1 MIPIWKDTY
10 YTSTADTLEYY
21 ITDGSNT
28 IFRGKSYK
36 APNANIFITLNEIC
50 SHHLNSELPNNVWSF
65 TNNQNVTMS
74 NEYKTFNLY
83 NASNDALLDSF
94 TFYNDWSYEDLDT
107 TILSKPINGKYVNG
121 MFFFYTR
128 IQRGTT
134 ITTTAGK
141 TRTSGY
147 NTAVCGD
154 WVLYYSN
161 IYGGWDSFVLEGK
174 VVEGKNIES
183 FNYSKVI
190 NNNTI
195 NRENVRYQTNIKQN
209 WIVNSGYLS
218 DAESKIIFDN
228 LLTSNNVYLHNLK
241 EDKIYPVHITDT
253 QATYK
258 EFLNERKLI
267 NYTINLESDNLLI
280 RK

>member
-21 ITDGSNT
+21 ITDGTNT

-36 APNANIFITLNEIC
+36 APSANIFIKLNEIC

-83 NASNDALLDSF
+83 DASNDSLLGTF
-94 TFYNDWSYEDLDT
+94 QFYNDWSYEDINT
-107 TILSKPINGKYVNG
+107 TVLSKPINGKYVNG
-121 MFFFYTR
+121 MFFFYS
-128 IQRGTT
+128 T
-134 ITTTAGK
+134 INNNIIITNVGK
-141 TRTSGY
+141 TSVTGY
-147 NTAVCGD
+147 NKVTCSD

-209 WIVNSGYLS
+209 WVVNSGYLS
-218 DAESKIIFDN
+218 DAESKILFDN